1 MAKAESPPY
10 LDKRTNILNW
20 FIDEQ
25 EKRRNK

>member
-1 MAKAESPPY
+1 MAKAESPY